1 MQKFRQINEALDWVM
16 KGEDKKDRT
25 ERLIEVAR
33 GNQVIVPVV
42 KLGVG
47 ADKAEWNLPEGRPER
62 AKIQEDIPEGMGEST
77 LTIEWR
83 RVKGFIEEGSNMN
96 KLPTWKREG
105 VWLQILEGVHHK
117 EADILTAVK
126 DGTLLSIYPK
136 LEELLGGI
144 GITEYTKPKKKR
156 APKKKAAA

>member
-1 MQKFRQINEALDWVM
+1 MRFRQIDEAFDWVL
-16 KGEDKKDRT
+16 KGQDKKERT
-25 ERLIEVAR
+25 QRLMDAAR
-33 GNQVIVPVV
+33 SNQVLVPIV

-47 ADKAEWNLPEGRPER
+47 ADTAEWNLPEGRPEK
-62 AKIQEDIPEGMGEST
+62 AKIQDDIPEGMGETT
-77 LTIEWR
+77 LTLEWR

-96 KLPTWKREG
+96 KLPTWKREA

-126 DGTLLSIYPK
+126 DGTLLSLYPQ
-136 LEELLGGI
+136 LEELLEGI

-156 APKKKAAA
+156 APRKKAAA